1 MSVEPF
7 PATVEP
13 AVVTAVDSTSGPG
26 QGEASAGA
34 VAEQVRALL
43 EGLADRAVAEHGE
56 VFADIHG
63 VLQNALSDAGRD
75 PAPR

>member
-1 MSVEPF
+1 MSAEP
-7 PATVEP
+7 P
-13 AVVTAVDSTSGPG
+13 AVALAAPPAAAPP
-26 QGEASAGA
+26 EASAGP
-34 VAEQVRALL
+34 VTAEVRAQL
-43 EGLADRAVAEHGE
+43 ERLADRPVIEHAT

>member
-1 MSVEPF
+1 MAPEGSAVPRAVA
-7 PATVEP
+7 PA
-13 AVVTAVDSTSGPG
+13 PG
-26 QGEASAGA
+26 AASAGP
-34 VAEQVRALL
+34 VTDEVRALL
-43 EGLADRAVAEHGE
+43 AHLADRPVAEHAE